1 MDIDPECNYCPT
13 CHDEYRPEITTCAAC
28 GVALESGAALRA
40 RLDRQRTGRPK
51 PINPDE
57 PLVLVRRG
65 PLGQI
70 RQLQAL
76 LEAHGLAAVACAD
89 GPAGCRTT
97 CRGAEL
103 LLQVRAADLAEVHAL
118 LDEEHRRT
126 TVLTDY
132 DTSLAVRCL
141 MPARTRPPARPAA
154 AVSPPVRPPVPTA
167 ASASPETAAFRPAA

>member
-1 MDIDPECNYCPT
+1 MDIDPECNYCPA
-13 CHDEYRPEITTCAAC
+13 CRDEYRPEITTCPAC

-40 RLDRQRTGRPK
+40 RLDRQRIGRPA
-51 PINPDE
+51 PIGPDE
-57 PLVLVRRG
+57 PLALVRRG

-76 LEAHGLAAVACAD
+76 LEAHGLAAIACAD

-103 LLQVRAADLAEVHAL
+103 LLQVRAADLAEVLAL

-132 DTSLAVRCL
+132 DTSLADEVFDAGRNEATC
-141 MPARTRPPARPAA
+141 PACGCRF
-154 AVSPPVRPPVPTA
+154 PTSSSTCPDCGLSFA
-167 ASASPETAAFRPAA
+167 

>member
-28 GVALESGAALRA
+28 GVALESGEALRA
-40 RLDRQRTGRPK
+40 RLDRQRTGRPE
-51 PINPDE
+51 PIGPDE

-76 LEAHGLAAVACAD
+76 LEANGLAAVACAD
-89 GPAGCRTT
+89 GPAGCRTS

-132 DTSLAVRCL
+132 DTSLAGEVFDADRDEATC
-141 MPARTRPPARPAA
+141 PACGCRF
-154 AVSPPVRPPVPTA
+154 PTSS
-167 ASASPETAAFRPAA
+167 SACPDCGLSFA

>member
-28 GVALESGAALRA
+28 GVALESSAALRA
-40 RLDRQRTGRPK
+40 RLDRQRAVRPE
-51 PINPDE
+51 PIGADE
-57 PLVLVRRG
+57 PLALVRRG

-76 LEAHGLAAVACAD
+76 LEAHGLAAIARTD

-103 LLQVRAADLAEVHAL
+103 LLQVRAADLAEVLAL

-132 DTSLAVRCL
+132 DTSLADEVFDAGRNEATC
-141 MPARTRPPARPAA
+141 PACGCRF
-154 AVSPPVRPPVPTA
+154 PTSSSTCPDCGLSFA
-167 ASASPETAAFRPAA
+167 